1 VPAERPLRVALLS
14 WEYPPL
20 VVGGLAAHV
29 HGLARA
35 HAREGHDVVVL
46 TLHHP
51 DAPDDSVVDGVRV
64 LRARTELPSLPHEGL
79 LGRMSS
85 ANHQLV
91 GLTSALG
98 RWRADVVHSHD
109 WLVAWAG
116 DTLRR
121 LWNAPLVA
129 TVHAT
134 ELGRH
139 QGHLPTGQPEAVAS
153 VEWWLTYQARRV
165 VTCSQ
170 SMQAEVHTAFQLPL
184 DKIDVIPNGVDASV
198 WLPPK
203 PPPVRGADGPVV
215 VTWGR
220 LQYEKGFQ
228 TLIACLAGLRRKV
241 PGATLVIAGTG
252 TFGEDLRRL
261 ATDHGVADAVR
272 FAGFVPDA
280 ELRGLLHR
288 ASAVAIPSLY
298 EPFGIVALEA
308 LAAGAPLVATRTGG
322 LAEILGDGKAA
333 VLVEPGDPVA
343 AADALAQVL
352 AGGSE
357 VKRMSV
363 AGARL
368 VKDRYG
374 WDAIAASTRD
384 TYRDAGAS
392 SRVPQP
398 RSTAPKRSSRARTT
412 E

>member
-1 VPAERPLRVALLS
+1 LRVALLS

-51 DAPDDSVVDGVRV
+51 DVPDDSVVDGVRV

-121 LWNAPLVA
+121 LWKAPLVA

-134 ELGRH
+134 EVGRH

-165 VTCSQ
+165 VTCSR

-184 DKIDVIPNGVDASV
+184 DKIDVIPNGVDAAV
-198 WLPPK
+198 WVPPR
-203 PPPVRGADGPVV
+203 PAPLRGADGPLI

-228 TLIACLAGLRRKV
+228 TLIAAMSELRRTV
-241 PGATLVIAGTG
+241 PGAQLVIAGTG
-252 TFGEDLRRL
+252 TYGDDLRRL

-280 ELRGLLHR
+280 ELRELLHR

-322 LAEILGDGKAA
+322 LAEILGDGRTAL
-333 VLVEPGDPVA
+333 LVEPDDPTA
-343 AADALAQVL
+343 AAGALARLL
-352 AGGSE
+352 AGGDDIR
-357 VKRMSV
+357 RMSV
-363 AGARL
+363 AGSRL
-368 VKDRYG
+368 VKERYG
-374 WDAIAASTRD
+374 WDAIATSTRQV
-384 TYRDAGAS
+384 YREAGSKGRTPREPAGA
-392 SRVPQP
+392 QP
-398 RSTAPKRSSRARTT
+398 RSTAPKRPSSARTT
-412 E
+412 D